1 MTFRTKLVCNL
12 TDEEYRRCS
21 ALTQKRI
28 GQSGMRAWLRWL
40 RKFEQKPRRARVWL
54 VEQDEQLIGWALT
67 YGTTRR
73 EGEVDCTWAHVYV
86 RAKFRRRGIGTR
98 LLRSVLE
105 REPDAVVSPYTYYS
119 RAFYLANGFTEL
131 ISGTQLRRPR
141 IRS

>member
-1 MTFRTKLVCNL
+1 MTLRTKLVCNL
-12 TDEEYRRCS
+12 TDEEFQRCS
-21 ALTQKRI
+21 VLTQKRI

-54 VEQDEQLIGWALT
+54 VEHEGQLVGWALT
-67 YGTTRR
+67 YATAGRQ
-73 EGEVDCTWAHVYV
+73 GEVDGTWAHVYV
-86 RAKFRRRGIGTR
+86 RTKFRRRGIGTR

-131 ISGTQLRRPR
+131 VSGAQLRRPQ